1 MIDFPLFQDQK
12 PYFELTFRPNFE
24 LISVVRRFVSAFYEH
39 ILSDRDATSRI
50 ALATHELLEN
60 ATKYSTDGETAIRIE
75 VTTTCQAIRIRIWNR
90 ATREHINNLH
100 ERFAEMLQFSDPFV
114 YYQKL
119 MERSAKRKEGS
130 GLGLARL
137 RAEADMEL
145 SIEVDNDRVCIVA
158 DTTVQPAG
166 LTVVPAER
174 AR

>member
-1 MIDFPLFQDQK
+1 MIDFPLIEYQK
-12 PYFELTFRPNFE
+12 PYFELTFRPNVE

-75 VTTTCQAIRIRIWNR
+75 VTTSCESIRIRIWNR
-90 ATREHINNLH
+90 ATGDHIAVLR
-100 ERFAEMLQFSDPFV
+100 ERFAEMMQFTDPFV

-119 MERSAKRKEGS
+119 MERTAKRKEGS

-137 RAEADMEL
+137 RAEAEMDLTCE
-145 SIEVDNDRVCIVA
+145 IDNDRVCIVA
-158 DTTVQPAG
+158 DTTVQPVQAHG
-166 LTVVPAER
+166 AAEG

>member
-1 MIDFPLFQDQK
+1 MIDFPLIDDSK

-24 LISVVRRFVSAFYEH
+24 LISIVRRFVSAFYDH

-75 VTTTCQAIRIRIWNR
+75 VTTSCEAIRIRIWNR
-90 ATREHINNLH
+90 ATLEHINNLH

-119 MERSAKRKEGS
+119 MERSAKRREGS

-137 RAEADMEL
+137 RAEAEMEL
-145 SIEVDNDRVCIVA
+145 SCEIDNDRVCIVA
-158 DTTVQPAG
+158 DTTVQSAEPKNAAAG
-166 LTVVPAER
+166 GSR
-174 AR
+174 